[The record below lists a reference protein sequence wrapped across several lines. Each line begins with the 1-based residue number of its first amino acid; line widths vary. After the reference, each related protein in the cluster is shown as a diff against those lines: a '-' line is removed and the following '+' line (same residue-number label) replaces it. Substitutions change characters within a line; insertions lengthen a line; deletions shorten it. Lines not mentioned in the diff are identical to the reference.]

1 MSLNLPAALKRRRA
15 KRVHFWRG
23 GEGRTLVLLQGGMAD
38 AGFHWSPVRDELAK
52 HYDVIAP
59 DLPGFGRSQAIS
71 RANWKT
77 LSKWLAGFLDQVRVD
92 RAAIVGN
99 SFGGTMARAFASER
113 PNRVTHLVCVN
124 GGQFIRLPTP
134 LRLYLRTPMGALMW
148 KSRNRGVMNEA
159 AIRNMFAD
167 PNFLSDEQVA
177 RCIDSSPALFAILRG
192 CLASRPPAIPPAAPT
207 LILWGAE
214 DRHTPVAAAELLQKE
229 IPGSRLVTI
238 PGAGHL
244 PQLEQPAAFIAA
256 LREFLN

>member
-1 MSLNLPAALKRRRA
+1 MSLNLPAALKSRRA

-23 GEGRTLVLLQGGMAD
+23 GKGHAIVLLQGGMAD
-38 AGFHWSPVRDELAK
+38 AGFHWSPVREELAK

-71 RANWKT
+71 GANWKT
-77 LSKWLAGFLDQVRVD
+77 LSKWLAGFLDQVNVD

-99 SFGGTMARAFASER
+99 SFGGSLARAFTNERAS
-113 PNRVTHLVCVN
+113 RVTHLVCVN

-134 LRLYLRTPMGALMW
+134 VRLNLRTPLGAWMW
-148 KSRNRGVMNEA
+148 KRRNRGGMNEA

-167 PNFLSDEQVA
+167 PNFPTDEQVT
-177 RCIDSSPALFAILRG
+177 RCIASSPALFAILRG
-192 CLASRPPAIPPAAPT
+192 CLANLPPANPPGAPM

-214 DRHTPVAAAELLQKE
+214 DRHTPLASAEALQGE
-229 IPGSRLVTI
+229 LPGSRLVTI

-244 PQLEQPAAFIAA
+244 PQLEQPSAFVAA
-256 LREFLN
+256 LREFLS

>member
-1 MSLNLPAALKRRRA
+1 MSFNLRAVLRSRRA

-23 GEGRTLVLLQGGMAD
+23 GKGRTVVLLQGGMAD
-38 AGFHWSPVRDELAK
+38 AGFHWSSVRDALAK

-71 RANWKT
+71 RANWKS
-77 LSKWLAGFLDQVRVD
+77 LSQWLAGFLDQVKVD

-99 SFGGTMARAFASER
+99 SFGGTLARAFASER
-113 PNRVTHLVCVN
+113 PSRVTHLVCVN

-134 LRLYLRTPMGALMW
+134 VRLYLRTPMGALMW
-148 KSRNRGVMNEA
+148 KSRNRGTMNEA

-167 PNFLSDEQVA
+167 PNFLTDEQVA
-177 RCIDSSPALFAILRG
+177 RCIESSPALFKILRG
-192 CLASRPPAIPPAAPT
+192 CLSSRPPAKPTEAPT
-207 LILWGAE
+207 LILWGA
-214 DRHTPVAAAELLQKE
+214 DDHHTPLASAEALQRE
-229 IPGSRLVTI
+229 LRGSRIVTI

-244 PQLEQPAAFIAA
+244 PQLEQPAAFVTH